1 VSIIK
6 SNGEIMIDD
15 FQVPDEYFGG
25 FRHLVRRMP
34 VELQTNEAFLQ
45 TLLLYLKLGGE
56 KLASHRIEIEKAE
69 FETELALVKRRPS
82 EQSGGDAS
90 DVNEQDSDDEDSDDQ
105 DSDDQSDDQ
114 DSDDQ
119 DSDDQDSD
127 DQDSD
132 DQDSDDQDSDDQDSD
147 DEDDKG
153 GMGSRRGDVQ
163 DIDPDEIEP

>member
-1 VSIIK
+1 MSIIK
-6 SNGEIMIDD
+6 RNGEIMIED

-34 VELQTNEAFLQ
+34 VELQTDEAFLQ
-45 TLLLYLKLGGE
+45 ALLLYLKLGGK

-82 EQSGGDAS
+82 VQSCGDAS
-90 DVNEQDSDDEDSDDQ
+90 DVNDQDSDDE
-105 DSDDQSDDQ
+105 
-114 DSDDQ
+114 
-119 DSDDQDSD
+119 
-127 DQDSD
+127 
-132 DQDSDDQDSDDQDSD
+132 DSDDQDSDDQDSD
-147 DEDDKG
+147 DEDDKD

>member
-1 VSIIK
+1 
-6 SNGEIMIDD
+6 MIDD

-34 VELQTNEAFLQ
+34 VELQTNETFLQ

-82 EQSGGDAS
+82 EQSRGDAS
-90 DVNEQDSDDEDSDDQ
+90 DVS
-105 DSDDQSDDQ
+105 
-114 DSDDQ
+114 
-119 DSDDQDSD
+119 

-147 DEDDKG
+147 DEDSDGEDSDDEDSDDEDSDDQDSDDQDSDDEDDKD

>member
-34 VELQTNEAFLQ
+34 VELQTNETFLQ

-82 EQSGGDAS
+82 EQSRGDAS
-90 DVNEQDSDDEDSDDQ
+90 VVN
-105 DSDDQSDDQ
+105 
-114 DSDDQ
+114 
-119 DSDDQDSD
+119 
-127 DQDSD
+127 

-147 DEDDKG
+147 DEDDKD